1 MAPCQTRRG
10 LHANNPSAPEVEAG
24 GSEVQGNPWLCGE
37 FKGRLERKERERERE
52 GERGRETVVSCQHL
66 DESSVPEGAP
76 SLDLWGHVGAT
87 LSLAFS
93 SHQHSDQL
101 ILLLSGIHLVV
112 IRVTGLVSIIRCY

>member
-1 MAPCQTRRG
+1 MLIIPVLQRWRQAVQKSRVILGC
-10 LHANNPSAPEVEAG
+10 V
-24 GSEVQGNPWLCGE
+24 GSLRPGW
-37 FKGRLERKERERERE
+37 KEKKERERE

-66 DESSVPEGAP
+66 DESSILEGAP

-87 LSLAFS
+87 LSLAFF
-93 SHQHSDQL
+93 SHQHSDQF